1 MPRGPRQPRR
11 CSSRRS
17 SATRTRSCTFSS
29 RSSCGGPTSRSLTYW
44 FFWTCESAAGW
55 RATLAQLDGAEQ
67 KESTSWLRTPDDPLL
82 WARVGGGVRKVVE
95 GDFFFKGTPVR
106 ILRVAIGVVKEDEQ
120 EMECEGCRLTQRTLG
135 FARNKKKGGA
145 PTRRKNGNIHGLSVF
160 VVPDSEALG
169 LVLGEQLAGV
179 IATGDG
185 CAWCLW
191 VLGGNPTTRSSM
203 EIPSL

>member
-1 MPRGPRQPRR
+1 M
-11 CSSRRS
+11 
-17 SATRTRSCTFSS
+17 
-29 RSSCGGPTSRSLTYW
+29 
-44 FFWTCESAAGW
+44 
-55 RATLAQLDGAEQ
+55 
-67 KESTSWLRTPDDPLL
+67 
-82 WARVGGGVRKVVE
+82 GGGVRKVVE

-160 VVPDSEALG
+160 AVPDSEALG